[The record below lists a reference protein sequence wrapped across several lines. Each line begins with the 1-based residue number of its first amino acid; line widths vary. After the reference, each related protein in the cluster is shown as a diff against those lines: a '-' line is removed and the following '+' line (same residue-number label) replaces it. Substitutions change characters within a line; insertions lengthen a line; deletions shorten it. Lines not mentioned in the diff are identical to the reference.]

1 MLSLGLASQAKPHS
15 ESEGGLLPAAWGRFF
30 SSPVPLGHFFSGAAS
45 GAPWVLTGFPVG
57 ELRVL
62 VALSTR
68 KERGRLGRLRP
79 GQGTS
84 RGLRV
89 QRAYC
94 GLEGLDWVALRC
106 GASQDGLDGP
116 ITSGRAP
123 EGGGLASV
131 DAVDALEDAD
141 APCRVQGGKASG
153 QDATGQRDDQVAA
166 SPGTEI
172 SPYRRRETPLV
183 PRPAFACLWMLLT
196 QFVLRRKISSRCPL
210 LKTARAN
217 VSRARAIWFC
227 FFAVVVFLCHCKT
240 ATRFVSAVAVV
251 FASFDFLTDVLYLAF
266 AGADQVCARY
276 RRC

>member
-1 MLSLGLASQAKPHS
+1 M
-15 ESEGGLLPAAWGRFF
+15 
-30 SSPVPLGHFFSGAAS
+30 
-45 GAPWVLTGFPVG
+45 G

-94 GLEGLDWVALRC
+94 GLEGLDWVGLRRRMDWM
-106 GASQDGLDGP
+106 ARLP
-116 ITSGRAP
+116 A
-123 EGGGLASV
+123 GGQLKGVGLASV
-131 DAVDALEDAD
+131 DAVDALDALEDAD
-141 APCRVQGGKASG
+141 APCRVQGEKASG
-153 QDATGQRDDQVAA
+153 QEATGQRDDQVAA

-196 QFVLRRKISSRCPL
+196 QFVLRRKIP
-210 LKTARAN
+210 
-217 VSRARAIWFC
+217 F
-227 FFAVVVFLCHCKT
+227 
-240 ATRFVSAVAVV
+240 
-251 FASFDFLTDVLYLAF
+251 
-266 AGADQVCARY
+266 
-276 RRC
+276 